1 MGSSEDNAGMVQV
14 DLSDEEVAQRSAK
27 LASEEIERELLL
39 EKKRTHN
46 REWNEQLKQ
55 ANTRIAVL
63 AKEVDSHQAWAPAQ
77 AALFGENDTEEE
89 PEETP
94 PPARRGRRGRRAAAE
109 DGAAA

>member
-1 MGSSEDNAGMVQV
+1 MVTSEDNAGMTQV

-27 LASEEIERELLL
+27 LASEEIDRELLR

-46 REWNEQLKQ
+46 REWNEQLRQ
-55 ANTRIAVL
+55 ADTRIAVL
-63 AKEVDSHQAWAPAQ
+63 AKEVDSHQAWVPAQ

-94 PPARRGRRGRRAAAE
+94 PPARRRRGRRAAAE

>member
-1 MGSSEDNAGMVQV
+1 MVSSEDNAGMMQI

-27 LASEEIERELLL
+27 LASEEIERELLR

-46 REWNEQLKQ
+46 REWNEQLRQ
-55 ANTRIAVL
+55 ADTRIAVL
-63 AKEVDSHQAWAPAQ
+63 AKEVDSHQAWVPAQ

-89 PEETP
+89 TEPDEAP
-94 PPARRGRRGRRAAAE
+94 PPARRGRRAAAE